1 MGLMRSSLANL
12 LTMNSKLIN
21 SVSIASKQKDLLTE
35 ELKKMKAMINKAG
48 NLRCSLSSLDGDNK
62 TRVVSLCRQAI
73 QDKNFFSM
81 INIITKESV

>member
-12 LTMNSKLIN
+12 LSMNAKLIS
-21 SVSIASKQKDLLTE
+21 SVSISAKQKDLLTD

-48 NLRCSLSSLDGDNK
+48 NLRCTPPSPDGDNK
-62 TRVVSLCRQAI
+62 TRVVALCRQAI

-81 INIITKESV
+81 INIITKETV